1 MNYLY
6 LPSPVGELTL
16 TQEGDCLTGLYFGR
30 LPCRGQEGPT
40 PILEETVRQLA
51 EYFAGKRR
59 DFALPLLLKGTPF
72 QRRVWEALQAI
83 PYGETCSYG
92 DIARAVGSPKACRA
106 VGGANH
112 KNPIS
117 IIVPCHR
124 VVGAQGG
131 LTGYGGGLDNKRF
144 LLDLER
150 RVLGGIG

>member
-1 MNYLY
+1 MEFLY
-6 LPSPVGELTL
+6 VPSPVGELTL

-30 LPCRGQEGPT
+30 LPCQGLEGPT
-40 PILEETVRQLA
+40 PLLEEAARQLS
-51 EYFAGKRR
+51 EYFAGSRR
-59 DFALPLLLKGTPF
+59 EFTLPLLLKGTPF
-72 QRRVWEALQAI
+72 QRRVWEALRTI

-92 DIARAVGSPKACRA
+92 ELARAIGSPKSCRA

-112 KNPIS
+112 RNPIS

-124 VVGAQGG
+124 VVGSTGS
-131 LTGYGGGLDNKRF
+131 LTGYGGGLENKRF